1 MDNISVIGIG
11 KLGLCFSLSL
21 ERAGYRVV
29 GVDVNEPYVKSI
41 NDKTFNS
48 SEARVN
54 VRIAASK
61 NFEATTSLDKALA
74 HSNVLFVVVATPSLP
89 N

>member
-1 MDNISVIGIG
+1 MDNISVVGIG

-29 GVDVNEPYVKSI
+29 GVDINQSYVDSI

-54 VRIAASK
+54 ERLTQSK
-61 NFEATTSLDKALA
+61 NFEATTSR
-74 HSNVLFVVVATPSLP
+74 S
-89 N
+89 